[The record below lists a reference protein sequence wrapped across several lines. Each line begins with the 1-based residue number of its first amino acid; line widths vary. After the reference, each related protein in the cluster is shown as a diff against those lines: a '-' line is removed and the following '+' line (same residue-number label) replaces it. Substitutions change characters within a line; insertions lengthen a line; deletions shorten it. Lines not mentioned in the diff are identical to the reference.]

1 MDTTLFMV
9 EIWVNP
15 LLRKVEQ
22 KHPFFY
28 NFVRKKNQ
36 KYSLILYNLIK
47 SYIKYKTNLHLF
59 TFQTPII
66 YKTTLFFIFFIFFIF
81 LCLLYILIFTFSCF
95 FTSTNICIIIISKR
109 NASCSRRVVCIN

>member
-47 SYIKYKTNLHLF
+47 SYIKYKTNLKQNFAQLF
-59 TFQTPII
+59 LKVENI
-66 YKTTLFFIFFIFFIF
+66 YI
-81 LCLLYILIFTFSCF
+81 
-95 FTSTNICIIIISKR
+95 
-109 NASCSRRVVCIN
+109 